1 MSFSQAKQWNKAQMQ
16 NSHGHSTFARWL
28 TEYRSE
34 FTLAI
39 LIALIFAIGPLFTH
53 YFFTFDNL
61 FNLSRQ
67 GSYLAIVAIGMALV
81 LIIGGIDL
89 SVGAVMQLVGLC
101 TVLLLGSG
109 ASAWVALIFALVM
122 GAGLGV
128 INGVLTAYVRMQ

>member
-16 NSHGHSTFARWL
+16 NSRGQNTFANWL

-34 FTLAI
+34 FTLSI
-39 LIALIFAIGPLFTH
+39 LIVLIFAIGPLFTQH
-53 YFFTFDNL
+53 FFTFDNL

-101 TVLLLGSG
+101 TVLLLGSHVP
-109 ASAWVALIFALVM
+109 AWVAFIFALLM

-128 INGVLTAYVRMQ
+128 INGLL